1 MILLRKY
8 KEKAVKLLP
17 LVAAVGLILL
27 ALRNENILIPP
38 LAFIVTGLT
47 LLGFAMPNFV
57 DEILGSGGHT
67 LWTPIGIIV
76 FSVVGFNL
84 IFADAMYIA
93 LTTSSWCP
101 IQPCMPM
108 MFVPGALVLGVF
120 AHFIGHFL
128 NKEKLELF

>member
-27 ALRNENILIPP
+27 ALRNESILVPP

-47 LLGFAMPNFV
+47 LIGFTMPNFI

-76 FSVVGFNL
+76 FSIIGFNL
-84 IFADAMYIA
+84 IFSSGMYAAM
-93 LTTSSWCP
+93 TTSYWCV

-120 AHFIGHFL
+120 AHFTGHFL
-128 NKEKLELF
+128 NKEKLRLF